1 MSRCKFSLSNGHDM
15 QVALTPWG
23 IVMKHK
29 VCNKQCEL
37 FGGDFSPRDE
47 KRIRREYSVTDP
59 PVFKEEI
66 RQFFFIF
73 FFFNS
78 TFSSNLIHSFLV
90 LV

>member
-1 MSRCKFSLSNGHDM
+1 M

-29 VCNKQCEL
+29 YVINSEL

-47 KRIRREYSVTDP
+47 QRIRGEYSVTDA

-66 RQFFFIF
+66 RHFYFIF
-73 FFFNS
+73 FF
-78 TFSSNLIHSFLV
+78 
-90 LV
+90 